1 MAEIFFPHHFWKGFG
16 GLSGKGWSGG
26 FSDAHKR
33 LFEFID
39 ADPKKYPR
47 KLIKAHREFGKST
60 CVQVAYVGRKL
71 LFGLSN
77 FIVPISASASQAIM
91 HSNTIKQELL
101 SNNVIK
107 QYWGKVDSKQDFS
120 KAFWVANLPDAITQI
135 AVMPR
140 GTGQQIR
147 GLKFN
152 QYRPNDLIFDDIE
165 DPKAVLN
172 PDLREEL
179 SGWVQNDAI
188 GALQSGIPNS
198 VIALGTVL
206 HEDCQLLRWEATKD
220 WEVIELPLCDEN
232 YHTLNPQYAPQYYV
246 DEKLKQYR
254 NLNDLDGFSR
264 EYMNLI
270 LSSENRTFKQEYFHY
285 YEEADLKSTRLE
297 NFVVV
302 DPART
307 GSKSSDDWAICCN
320 GADYQ
325 HDKLYVRDFIA
336 DIMHPDKGIKETLE
350 MCKRFS
356 VRTLGVEVTGL
367 NDWILWPFQDEL
379 IRQHLP
385 IQLVPLHAKGRKEDR
400 IISLLPMYRT
410 GRILHNKA
418 VTTKL
423 EQQLLSF
430 PRSAKDDA
438 SDAQAH
444 IIQLLSI
451 GNRFLSFHTTDTD
464 TEEDTKQ
471 LELEYAPLADDDYS
485 TECLLAD
492 AV

>member
-16 GLSGKGWSGG
+16 GLSGKGWGGG
-26 FSDAHKR
+26 FSDAHKQ
-33 LFEFID
+33 LFDFID
-39 ADPKKYPR
+39 ADPKRYPR

-71 LFGLSN
+71 LFALSN

-91 HSNTIKQELL
+91 HSNTVKQELL
-101 SNNVIK
+101 TNQRIK
-107 QYWGKVDSKQDFS
+107 AFWGSVESKQDFS
-120 KAFWVANLPDAITQI
+120 KAFWVANLPDDAQTQV

-165 DPKAVLN
+165 DAKAVLN

-179 SGWVQNDAI
+179 GAWVQNDAI

-206 HEDCQLLRWEATKD
+206 HEDCQLLRWERTGD

-232 YHTLNPQYAPQYYV
+232 YHTLNPQYAPQSYV
-246 DEKLKQYR
+246 DAKLAEYR
-254 NLNDLDGFSR
+254 NLNDLDGFTR
-264 EYMNLI
+264 EYMNQV

-285 YEEADLKSTRLE
+285 YEESDLKDKRLE
-297 NFVVV
+297 NLVIV

-307 GSKSSDDWAICCN
+307 GNKSSDDWAITCN
-320 GADYQ
+320 GLDSQ
-325 HDKLYVRDFIA
+325 HDRLYVRDFIA
-336 DIMHPDKGIKETLE
+336 DIMHPDRGISETLA
-350 MCKRFS
+350 MCKRFN

-379 IRQHLP
+379 IRQHLA
-385 IQLVPLHAKGRKEDR
+385 IQLIPLHAKGRKEDR

-423 EQQLLSF
+423 EQQLLAF

-438 SDAQAH
+438 SDAEAH
-444 IIQLLSI
+444 VIQLLNI
-451 GNRFLSFHTTDTD
+451 GSRFLSFNVD
-464 TEEDTKQ
+464 EPGPAAQEA
-471 LELEYAPLADDDYS
+471 LELEYADLSTGDYEN
-485 TECLLAD
+485 ECCLQD
-492 AV
+492 AI